1 MPGLIEGAGEG
12 KGLGHEF
19 LRHIRRCRVLI
30 HILDMSG
37 SQGDP
42 NENYKIINKELAT
55 YGEDLVQK
63 PQIVVANKMDDEYA
77 QEYLNEFK
85 KEFPDVKVYK
95 ISAMKHEGLNA
106 VLFAAMDEIEKAKQA
121 EAENPQPMEETVVYK
136 YKPQRPDFYIVKQ
149 GPHRWKVESEKLDRL
164 SDTIDMDDPDQAYQ
178 FALKVTQMGV
188 DDALYKA
195 GARDGDQV
203 IIGNHLMGYKE

>member
-1 MPGLIEGAGEG
+1 
-12 KGLGHEF
+12 
-19 LRHIRRCRVLI
+19 
-30 HILDMSG
+30 
-37 SQGDP
+37 
-42 NENYKIINKELAT
+42 
-55 YGEDLVQK
+55 
-63 PQIVVANKMDDEYA
+63 
-77 QEYLNEFK
+77 
-85 KEFPDVKVYK
+85 
-95 ISAMKHEGLNA
+95 
-106 VLFAAMDEIEKAKQA
+106 MDEIEKAKQA

-203 IIGNHLMGYKE
+203 IISNHLMGYKE